1 MFEPQARLYNPW
13 NTASAV
19 VLKTRVSYL
28 QSVIYDASLDE
39 LLQKVWD
46 GRRINPAEALR
57 LYHLP
62 LEELGALADRR
73 RQLAKAKDFNGRGN
87 EIVTY
92 QVDRNVNYT
101 NVCNVYCKFC
111 AFYRTEKDAD
121 AYVITL
127 DEMDRKIEETIAL
140 GGTQVLMQGGHHPKL
155 TKQWYL
161 DLLSHIKGK
170 FPQVNIHGFSPS
182 EFIHFREVFN
192 EPLEKSIGDFVKAGL
207 GSIPG
212 GGGEILVDRVRK
224 KVSPLKAMSDDW
236 LEVMDVAHRLGLY
249 SSATMMFGHVE
260 TIEDRIEHLERLR
273 AQQDKSLQRGTGF
286 QPVFPIHRPEVCA
299 TSVLPGYFTAFI
311 CWTFQAERTKLK
323 APTVGGH
330 EYLRTQSLG
339 RIFLDNFTN
348 VQSSWGTQGHEIGQV
363 ALKFGANDLGS
374 IMIEENVVSQAGTT
388 FRMTVADMHRLIQD
402 LGYEPHQRD
411 NWYRLL
417 N

>member
-1 MFEPQARLYNPW
+1 
-13 NTASAV
+13 
-19 VLKTRVSYL
+19 
-28 QSVIYDASLDE
+28 VIYDASLDE

-46 GRRINPAEALR
+46 GKRINQSEALR

-87 EIVTY
+87 DIVTY
-92 QVDRNVNYT
+92 IVDRNVNYT

-111 AFYRTEKDAD
+111 AFYRVEKDDD

-127 DEMDRKIEETIAL
+127 DEMDKKIEETVAL
-140 GGTQVLMQGGHHPKL
+140 GGTQILMQGGHHPKL

-161 DLLSHIKGK
+161 DLLSHIKTK
-170 FPQVNIHGFSPS
+170 WPQVNIHGFSPS

-192 EPLEKSIGDFVKAGL
+192 ESLEKIIGDFVKAGL

-212 GGGEILVDRVRK
+212 GGGEILVDRVRQRI
-224 KVSPLKAMSDDW
+224 SPLKAMSSDW
-236 LEVMDVAHRLGLY
+236 LEVMDVAHRLGLN

-260 TIEDRIEHLERLR
+260 TIEDRIEHLERVR
-273 AQQDKSLQRGTGF
+273 AQQDKSKG
-286 QPVFPIHRPEVCA
+286 
-299 TSVLPGYFTAFI
+299 FTAFI
-311 CWTFQAERTKLK
+311 CWTFQAEHTNLK
-323 APTVGGH
+323 APTVGAH
-330 EYLRTQSLG
+330 EYLRTQALG
-339 RIFLDNFTN
+339 RIYLDNFTN
-348 VQSSWGTQGHEIGQV
+348 IQSSWVTQGLEIGQI

-388 FRMTVADMHRLIQD
+388 FRMTVGDMQRLIKD
-402 LGYEPHQRD
+402 LGYEPQQRD

>member
-1 MFEPQARLYNPW
+1 M
-13 NTASAV
+13 
-19 VLKTRVSYL
+19 
-28 QSVIYDASLDE
+28 IYDASLDE

-46 GRRINPAEALR
+46 GKRISPAEALR

-73 RQLAKAKDFNGRGN
+73 RQLAKAQDFNGRGN
-87 EIVTY
+87 DIVTY
-92 QVDRNVNYT
+92 IVDRNVNYT

-111 AFYRTEKDAD
+111 AFYRVEKDD
-121 AYVITL
+121 DSYVITL
-127 DEMDRKIEETIAL
+127 PELDKKIEETIAL
-140 GGTQVLMQGGHHPKL
+140 GGTQMLMQGGHHPKL

-161 DLLSHIKGK
+161 DLLSHVKNK
-170 FPQVNIHGFSPS
+170 FPTFNIHGFSPS

-192 EPLEKSIGDFVKAGL
+192 EPLETIIGDFVKAGL

-212 GGGEILVDRVRK
+212 GGGEILVDRVRQRIA
-224 KVSPLKAMSDDW
+224 PLKAMSDDW
-236 LEVMDVAHRLGLY
+236 LEVMDVAHRLGLA

-273 AQQDKSLQRGTGF
+273 AQQDKSKG
-286 QPVFPIHRPEVCA
+286 
-299 TSVLPGYFTAFI
+299 FTAFI
-311 CWTFQAERTKLK
+311 AWTFQAEHTKLK
-323 APTVGGH
+323 APTDGAH
-330 EYLRTQSLG
+330 EYLRMQALA
-339 RIFLDNFTN
+339 RIYLDNFKN
-348 VQSSWGTQGHEIGQV
+348 IQSSWVTQGLEIGQV
-363 ALKFGANDLGS
+363 ALKYGANDLGS

-388 FRMTVADMHRLIQD
+388 FRMTVTDMQRLIKD